1 MVLVSIIGGSGAG
14 KTSVTNVI
22 YNHFND
28 RAAVLS
34 MDDYYK
40 NLEPGT
46 DPREFNFD
54 SPKAFDFELFES
66 HLRTIK
72 ENGTVKVPVYS
83 MVTYRRED
91 GIWRTFEPRPLV
103 LVEGLLVM
111 FRKEMRELF
120 DFSIYIDAPADERL
134 IRRIER
140 DTRER
145 GRSLESIITQYR
157 KFVSPSFESFIEPQK
172 YFCDIVLPDGA
183 ANTTGLNVI
192 INAIENMLKK

>member
-14 KTSVTNVI
+14 KTSVTNAI
-22 YNHFND
+22 FTHFKSC
-28 RAAVLS
+28 ASILS

-54 SPKAFDFELFES
+54 SPKAFDFDLFES
-66 HLRTIK
+66 HLKCIK
-72 ENGTVKVPVYS
+72 ENRSINVPVYS
-83 MVTYRRED
+83 MVTYRREE
-91 GIWRTFEPRPLV
+91 GICRRFDPKPLV
-103 LVEGLLVM
+103 IVEGLLVM
-111 FRKEMRELF
+111 FKREMRDLF

-192 INAIENMLKK
+192 TNAIENMLKK